1 MDIMRFGTV
10 NQYRASVALLAIIAV
25 GLIVL
30 FVRRGQ
36 QVQEGIVIQGA
47 PQSSSEARRLSS
59 NSVSESQS
67 AVRIPVATSSDEPPA
82 EVVVHV
88 VGAVRRP
95 GVYRFPPS
103 ARGEDALKAAGG
115 ATEKANTDAINLA
128 AKLEDGQQLYV
139 PSKEEPISIEN
150 REGRKTAALENA
162 GGGNRKPSSDSG
174 KLTTPGQGSVNINT
188 ASLEELQR
196 LPGVGPSTAQKII
209 AYRKETGGFTAPEQL
224 MDVSG
229 IGEKKFA
236 KMKPFVRVR

>member
-1 MDIMRFGTV
+1 MRFGTIH
-10 NQYRASVALLAIIAV
+10 QYRAAVMLLIVIAA
-25 GLIVL
+25 GLLVL

-36 QVQEGIVIQGA
+36 QVQEGIVIQGSPESA
-47 PQSSSEARRLSS
+47 P
-59 NSVSESQS
+59 S
-67 AVRIPVATSSDEPPA
+67 AAAPPA
-82 EVVVHV
+82 AVTPEREPDVRPPAPVSAQQPPSGVTVHV
-88 VGAVRRP
+88 AGAVRKP

-103 ARGEDALKAAGG
+103 ARADDALKAAGG

-139 PSKEEPISIEN
+139 PTKEEQPSGGAQESGNSTAPRERGGAN
-150 REGRKTAALENA
+150 RMPASA
-162 GGGNRKPSSDSG
+162 SS
-174 KLTTPGQGSVNINT
+174 KLTTPGQGTVNINT

-196 LPGVGPSTAQKII
+196 LPGVGPSTAAKII
-209 AYRKETGGFTAPEQL
+209 AFRKETGGFTAPEQL